1 MGRGAYG
8 VRGITLEDKDYV
20 IGMVVI
26 RRDATL
32 LVVTEKGY
40 GKRSEIGD
48 YRITNRGGKGVINLK
63 VTDKVGEVVAIKEA
77 LDSDEL
83 MIITQKGIVIRQ
95 PIGKIKVIGRN
106 TQGVRLINLDSG
118 DKVVDVARVV
128 PEEEEVDGAGGE
140 STSKISVQKV
150 EEE

>member
-1 MGRGAYG
+1 
-8 VRGITLEDKDYV
+8 
-20 IGMVVI
+20 MVVV
-26 RRDATL
+26 RREATL

-40 GKRSEIGD
+40 GKRTDISD
-48 YRITNRGGKGVINLK
+48 YRVTNRGGKGVINLK

-118 DKVVDVARVV
+118 DKVVDVARVI
-128 PEEEEVDGAGGE
+128 PEEEEANGAGEE
-140 STSKISVQKV
+140 STQKIKV
-150 EEE
+150 EKGEE